1 MGVFQ
6 SSKFN
11 FELFLDFH
19 IFCYWISSLIS
30 LWQNNTFTISILKHL
45 FSFVLG
51 PRGGPLVTRPCA
63 LGRGWLSGGALHA
76 STGGRVTGRVLRA
89 FGSIPS
95 SQPFVLLA
103 PERSDGVSSGNWGF
117 IYFFQLVSFCVLF
130 LKSFRRIVTS
140 LIVCNV
146 PLGCC

>member
-1 MGVFQ
+1 MVVGWGSARVHRRPG
-6 SSKFN
+6 
-11 FELFLDFH
+11 D
-19 IFCYWISSLIS
+19 
-30 LWQNNTFTISILKHL
+30 WQ
-45 FSFVLG
+45 G
-51 PRGGPLVTRPCA
+51 PPGLRQHPLLPA
-63 LGRGWLSGGALHA
+63 
-76 STGGRVTGRVLRA
+76 
-89 FGSIPS
+89 
-95 SQPFVLLA
+95 VLLA